1 MKKRF
6 YLLLV
11 AALSAAAFISCDKV
25 VEEENPD
32 IINEETATVES
43 LTFAIKGDEGT
54 KAILDVTGEKKHG
67 AWESTDK
74 IGYIVTTSSSALK
87 TSPGNSAV
95 NTETKPVTFSATCAG
110 FEAGD
115 KLYAWAPYGG
125 SKQNDPTGVALS
137 IPAAQTMNSGVFD
150 FAAMPMVSEVVD
162 VTAEMIDEGAV
173 SSDNALQ
180 FYNLGALVD
189 FKIYAESSYTT
200 EKVVS
205 VTFNA
210 SGNIAGNFS
219 LDLSA
224 LDPENES
231 SFAVSGNTGTSI
243 TTSLLPAFSGVSFV
257 GPDKAGARDVYMVV
271 APGSYTGTVVVV
283 TDAATY
289 TWTISD
295 AIEFQRSHSRPIGLK
310 LDKTPAAG
318 FSRVAH
324 AAKGSFTWD
333 LSKESYDSE
342 SAASV
347 VWSHSYLSMTHV
359 KQTGGTNAN
368 NFIPSAQTST
378 RFYKNN
384 TLTFSHR
391 SMQIEKVVFTATTSG
406 YASTLAGS
414 TWTNAVA
421 NVDAVD
427 DKSVI
432 ITPVDGSDDFSATL
446 TNTVGVTSAVVY
458 YDNND
463 YTITKASGGSVTGGT
478 FDVSSAT
485 AKVNTSITLSATPES
500 GYALDSWSVTY
511 GVSGVADVVENS
523 FQMPAADVTVN
534 ATFTNGHGITITPSS
549 NGSISTIPSTS
560 APAGADVTIV
570 ATPDSGYYLWSLNV
584 VDSDSDVVSVEDNV
598 FTMPDKSVTITAIF
612 ARDYTVAINSSTFTS
627 NNSSYTT
634 GAVGVLSDDIGLNC
648 ALFANNGG
656 KYEYVLAGKAKA
668 KGADDPVVSY
678 PYITTASPIS
688 DAIKRVVVSLTVPH
702 GSATAT
708 LKVASDNEFTSD
720 LQTVDLG
727 TITAGDKEF
736 TIPSPAT
743 NQYYKLEFVC
753 TNTTTT
759 NGVIQVTQ
767 IHFYQ
772 DPTVE

>member
-1 MKKRF
+1 MKKSF

-32 IINEETATVES
+32 IVNEETATVES

-95 NTETKPVTFSATCAG
+95 NTETKPVTFSATCTAG

-125 SKQNDPTGVALS
+125 SKQNDPTSVALS

-243 TTSLLPAFSGVSFV
+243 TTSLLPAFSGASFV

-271 APGSYTGTVVVV
+271 APGSYTGSVVVV

-289 TWTISD
+289 IWTISD

-318 FSRVAH
+318 FSRVSH

-347 VWSHSYLSMTHV
+347 VWSHSYLSMTH
-359 KQTGGTNAN
+359 GGTNAN
-368 NFIPSAQTST
+368 NYIPSAQTST

-391 SMQIEKVVFTATTSG
+391 SMQIEKVVFAATTTG
-406 YASTLAGS
+406 YASALAGS

-478 FDVSSAT
+478 FAVSSAT

-511 GVSGVADVVENS
+511 GVSGVADVVENC

-534 ATFTNGHGITITPSS
+534 ATFTNGYGINITTPS
-549 NGSISTIPSTS
+549 NGSVSTS
-560 APAGADVTIV
+560 PESAAIAGTSVTI
-570 ATPDSGYYLWSLNV
+570 NV
-584 VDSDSDVVSVEDNV
+584 VPDFGYVQESVSVVGSDSSIIAVSDNT
-598 FTMPDKSVTITAIF
+598 FTMPEQAVTITVTF
-612 ARDYTVAINSSTFTS
+612 ARVYTIVFNSTTNTKDSGTYSGSVNTTSDGVSVICENFYNFNGSWEYIVAGPKKTDSENPMVRRGT
-627 NNSSYTT
+627 
-634 GAVGVLSDDIGLNC
+634 
-648 ALFANNGG
+648 
-656 KYEYVLAGKAKA
+656 
-668 KGADDPVVSY
+668 
-678 PYITTASPIS
+678 ITTAG
-688 DAIKRVVVSLTVPH
+688 AIEDKIEKVVVTAQKLRASITLARLTVADDS
-702 GSATAT
+702 GFSINT
-708 LKVASDNEFTSD
+708 
-720 LQTVDLG
+720 QTVDVEY
-727 TITAGDKEF
+727 TASNNVVVDLVFSIAAPK
-736 TIPSPAT
+736 T
-743 NQYYKLEFVC
+743 NQYYKLEFEC
-753 TNTTTT
+753 SNGTTS
-759 NGVIQVTQ
+759 NGVVQISKIQYST
-767 IHFYQ
+767 I
-772 DPTVE
+772 D